1 MGGIKH
7 DKEKLRMDLIPY
19 EAMEGLAEVLSF
31 GANKYSDHN
40 WRGGV
45 AHSRLYAACQRHLS
59 SYWNGETL
67 DPESGLN
74 HLKHA
79 LVNIT
84 FMLSLPEED
93 DRYAKN
99 DSVRH
104 RDDSNTIDRDNEHRK
119 DTLPCSQMYRDGK
132 DNHCF
137 LLKGDECHY
146 TTPEFCEHFKRAQHN
161 RF

>member
-1 MGGIKH
+1 MGGTKH

-19 EAMEGLAEVLSF
+19 EAMEGLAEVLGF
-31 GANKYSDHN
+31 GATKYGDHN

-67 DPESGLN
+67 DPESGIN

-79 LVNIT
+79 LANIA
-84 FMLSLPEED
+84 FMLALPEED

-99 DSVRH
+99 GSVRH
-104 RDDSNTIDRDNEHRK
+104 RDDSNTIDRNKGHRE
-119 DTLPCSQMYRDGK
+119 DPLPCGQMYRDGSAIC
-132 DNHCF
+132 CF
-137 LLKGDECHY
+137 LRDGHRCDY
-146 TTPEFCEHFKRAQHN
+146 SYPEFCEHFDRT
-161 RF
+161 

>member
-1 MGGIKH
+1 MVGIKH

-19 EAMEGLAEVLSF
+19 EALEGLAEVLSF

-79 LVNIT
+79 MANIT

-99 DSVRH
+99 GSVRH
-104 RDDSNTIDRDNEHRK
+104 RDDSNTIDRDKGHRE
-119 DTLPCSQMYRDGK
+119 DPLPCGQMYRDGSAIC
-132 DNHCF
+132 CF
-137 LLKGDECHY
+137 LRGGHRCDY
-146 TTPEFCEHFKRAQHN
+146 SYPEFCEHFDRT
-161 RF
+161 

>member
-1 MGGIKH
+1 MGGTKH

-19 EAMEGLAEVLSF
+19 EAMEGLAEVLGF
-31 GANKYSDHN
+31 GATKYGDHN

-79 LVNIT
+79 MANIA
-84 FMLSLPEED
+84 FMLALPEED

-99 DSVRH
+99 GSVRH
-104 RDDSNTIDRDNEHRK
+104 RDDSNTIDRDKGHRE
-119 DTLPCSQMYRDGK
+119 DPLPCGQMYRDGSTIC
-132 DNHCF
+132 CF
-137 LLKGDECHY
+137 LLGGHRCY
-146 TTPEFCEHFKRAQHN
+146 YSYPEFCEHFERA
-161 RF
+161 